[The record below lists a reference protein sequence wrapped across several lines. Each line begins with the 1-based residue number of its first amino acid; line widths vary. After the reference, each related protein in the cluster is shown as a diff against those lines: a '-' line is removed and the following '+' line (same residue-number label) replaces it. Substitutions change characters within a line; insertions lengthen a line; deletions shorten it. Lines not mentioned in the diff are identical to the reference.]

1 MKEKGKDSVVSLGA
15 SNQTV
20 NYTKYKASI
29 YVICALAF
37 LGSTAPFWHRFVDE
51 DSTVSYLGY
60 SNFSIFL
67 YHFGVHFLS
76 FTTSLFIL
84 WIIGFIPD
92 SAKYIKKLVRGCAS
106 VFMAISLYFLLWVF
120 MPDKFWRFMPGEGFD
135 FPKIYYQIVLVFV
148 SITLTYLLFNLTKA
162 SFDYIDALNNII
174 NNLAAK
180 VNDLKSKIRKL
191 TSFIVFRGERHVPEG
206 ERKKKYILDY
216 LKLFI
221 KGSFLKTHSRPK
233 KINLDDFFKDDT
245 IKKISD
251 RISKANRESLKANS
265 IIIDK
270 LHAKI
275 LSRLKGNKSREN

>member
-1 MKEKGKDSVVSLGA
+1 MKEKGKGFAVRTEQNVTSEKK
-15 SNQTV
+15 V
-20 NYTKYKASI
+20 NYTKYKVSTYI
-29 YVICALAF
+29 ICALAII
-37 LGSTAPFWHRFVDE
+37 GVAAPFFGRFADQT
-51 DSTVSYLGY
+51 STTPYLKFK
-60 SNFSIFL
+60 NFSIFL
-67 YHFGVHFLS
+67 YHFGLHFSL
-76 FTTSLFIL
+76 FTTSLFIF
-84 WIIGFIPD
+84 WIIGFIPN
-92 SAKYIKKLVRGCAS
+92 SAKSIKRLIAFCVS
-106 VFMAISLYFLLWVF
+106 VFMSISLYFLIWVF
-120 MPDKFWRFMPGEGFD
+120 IPLWSDAID
-135 FPKIYYQIVLVFV
+135 YPKNYYTIAIILF
-148 SITLTYLLFNLTKA
+148 SISLTFTLFKLTKA

-275 LSRLKGNKSREN
+275 LSRLKENKSREN